1 MSSLSVI
8 ILAKNEE
15 KNIGDCI
22 KSAKFADEILIID
35 DYSTDSTASIAKT
48 LGARVVK
55 HSLNNSWESQK
66 NFAISITTGEWI
78 FFLDAD
84 ERISSNL
91 ADEIS
96 KIVQNN
102 TYICG
107 IIRRYNQFRH
117 YTATH
122 GSVRPDKVLRLCP
135 KKGAHV
141 VGRIHEQLKAPY
153 EEKVL
158 SGKLYHRTYENWEQ
172 YFRKF
177 NQYTSLLA
185 QQYVEQKKTIRFVS
199 HILLRPLWA
208 FIKIYLIQGGFRDGK
223 IGFVLSMNHAFYT
236 FTKYVKAYY
245 LYRSDGEL

>member
-1 MSSLSVI
+1 MTISIQHSKPNLSISVYHKTPTVQTKRPFPSLKYYSASVYGI
-8 ILAKNEE
+8 IPLIHRIYYIYFYRTTDIIDRRSYELAFRDYTCKNEE

-135 KKGAHV
+135 K
-141 VGRIHEQLKAPY
+141 R
-153 EEKVL
+153 
-158 SGKLYHRTYENWEQ
+158 
-172 YFRKF
+172 
-177 NQYTSLLA
+177 
-185 QQYVEQKKTIRFVS
+185 
-199 HILLRPLWA
+199 
-208 FIKIYLIQGGFRDGK
+208 
-223 IGFVLSMNHAFYT
+223 
-236 FTKYVKAYY
+236 
-245 LYRSDGEL
+245 ELM